1 MPKNIKRPKKIAKPC
16 TECFAPI
23 YLKFNFAYVSCDSNF
38 DGNDKYEAQL
48 LKRMRELSDDVYTV
62 VKNRGKKKSF
72 EFLDPKELGF
82 KKELPVA
89 FSKRF
94 QEERYIGKLAIMR
107 LYTNDNPILA
117 RVIGVIIKNVFYIMY
132 IDIGGKLYKH

>member
-62 VKNRGKKKSF
+62 VKT
-72 EFLDPKELGF
+72 EE
-82 KKELPVA
+82 
-89 FSKRF
+89 KRNLSNF
-94 QEERYIGKLAIMR
+94 
-107 LYTNDNPILA
+107 
-117 RVIGVIIKNVFYIMY
+117 
-132 IDIGGKLYKH
+132 

>member
-1 MPKNIKRPKKIAKPC
+1 
-16 TECFAPI
+16 
-23 YLKFNFAYVSCDSNF
+23 
-38 DGNDKYEAQL
+38 
-48 LKRMRELSDDVYTV
+48 MRELSDDVYTV